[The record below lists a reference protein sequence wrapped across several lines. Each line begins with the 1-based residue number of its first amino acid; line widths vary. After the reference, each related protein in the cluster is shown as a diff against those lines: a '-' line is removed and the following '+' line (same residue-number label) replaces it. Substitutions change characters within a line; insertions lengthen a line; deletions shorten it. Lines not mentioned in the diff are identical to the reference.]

1 MGNYLNK
8 IIAIFLIFS
17 FLGLFL
23 IFSLFW
29 YFSNDLPDFG
39 FLKTYKPPVSTKVY
53 DIEGDVIADFSREK
67 RSFIEID
74 QVPKRVISAFLSA
87 EDKNFYEHSGIDA
100 IGITRAVVKNIQNII
115 SGKRLEGASTITQQV
130 AKNFLL
136 SSDVSLAR
144 KVKEAILA
152 FRIEKVLSKKR
163 ILELYLNEIY
173 LGERSYGIA
182 SASMTYFD
190 KSIKDIN
197 NAEAALLASL
207 PKAPSKYNPYRNFNS
222 VKGRKDWVLKRMQDN
237 GFISEEE
244 LKQSLSY
251 KIKLKKRD
259 LDIDTS
265 PAFFIEEVRKNL
277 IDQYGEQKLYRQGL
291 FVKTSLNK
299 KVQEVASS
307 ALNKNLILYS
317 KRHGWTGPLYK
328 NYSVEKFNNLGCSI
342 FATGTNEEKLEEF
355 FRKYRDTNQFHIFR
369 SIAEVEDCCRKL
381 ENDIP
386 YEVPEKIVATEHKQI
401 IRDIFSIG
409 FNDCNN
415 FTAQKIMEIHKNKF
429 EAEAKNEIISTN
441 DKTENKK
448 QETEKPKKKRGR
460 PRKNKA
466 KAKE

>member
-8 IIAIFLIFS
+8 IIALFLIFS

-29 YFSNDLPDFG
+29 YFSNDLPDFS

-53 DIEGDVIADFSREK
+53 DIDGDVIADFSRER
-67 RSFIEID
+67 RSFVKID
-74 QVPKRVISAFLSA
+74 QVPKRVINAFLSA
-87 EDKNFYEHSGIDA
+87 EDKNFYEHPGIDA
-100 IGITRAVVKNIQNII
+100 IGITRAVIKNVQNII
-115 SGKRLEGASTITQQV
+115 SGNRLEGASTITQQV

-136 SSDVSLAR
+136 TSDVSLAR

-207 PKAPSKYNPYRNFNS
+207 PKAPSKYNPYRNFNT

-237 GFISEEE
+237 GFISKDE
-244 LKQSLSY
+244 LQKSLNY

-259 LDIDTS
+259 LNIDTS
-265 PAFFIEEVRKNL
+265 PAFFVEEVRKNL
-277 IDQYGEQKLYRQGL
+277 IDQYGDKKLYRQGL

-299 KVQEVASS
+299 KIQEVTSS
-307 ALNKNLILYS
+307 AL
-317 KRHGWTGPLYK
+317 
-328 NYSVEKFNNLGCSI
+328 
-342 FATGTNEEKLEEF
+342 
-355 FRKYRDTNQFHIFR
+355 
-369 SIAEVEDCCRKL
+369 
-381 ENDIP
+381 
-386 YEVPEKIVATEHKQI
+386 
-401 IRDIFSIG
+401 
-409 FNDCNN
+409 
-415 FTAQKIMEIHKNKF
+415 
-429 EAEAKNEIISTN
+429 
-441 DKTENKK
+441 
-448 QETEKPKKKRGR
+448 KKKHYFIFQKTRLDWTFI
-460 PRKNKA
+460 
-466 KAKE
+466 